1 MKVDRNSMQLY
12 LVTDR
17 SWLGGKT
24 LLSQVEACLDAGV
37 TFLQLREKDLDGRSF
52 LEEAREIGR
61 AAKSRHIPFVVN
73 DNLEVA
79 LQSDADGVHVGQHDM
94 AAKDVRALIGPDKIL
109 GVSAQTVEQA
119 VAAERAGADY
129 LGVGAVFHTSTKLDA
144 ADVDHSTLRA
154 ICDAVSIPV
163 VAIGG
168 IGPGNIL
175 QLAGSGID
183 GVAVISSILAQPDV
197 AQAAADMKRLCL
209 EMLAK

>member
-37 TFLQLREKDLDGRSF
+37 TFLQLREKDLDERSF

>member
-1 MKVDRNSMQLY
+1 MQLY

-37 TFLQLREKDLDGRSF
+37 TFLQLREKDLDERSF

-73 DNLEVA
+73 DNLQVA

>member
-37 TFLQLREKDLDGRSF
+37 TFLQLREKDLDERSF

-73 DNLEVA
+73 DNLQVA

-197 AQAAADMKRLCL
+197 AQAAAGMKRLCL

>member
-1 MKVDRNSMQLY
+1 MQLY

-37 TFLQLREKDLDGRSF
+37 TFLQLREKDLDERSF

-73 DNLEVA
+73 DNLQVA

-168 IGPGNIL
+168 VGPGNIL

>member
-1 MKVDRNSMQLY
+1 MQLY

-37 TFLQLREKDLDGRSF
+37 TFLQLREKDLDERSF

-168 IGPGNIL
+168 MGPGSVL

-197 AQAAADMKRLCL
+197 AQTAADMKRLCL